1 MQMSE
6 ELTTIRGVV
15 IPVEWDAKGKV
26 LAVAISARDES
37 EYRVEKR
44 GEGANLMRLIHREV
58 KVTGEVTE
66 QSGRKTIRV
75 EACRLQEAPDRQ
87 SIH

>member
-1 MQMSE
+1 MSGE
-6 ELTTIRGVV
+6 RTTIRGVV
-15 IPVEWDAKGKV
+15 IPVEWDVRGKV

-37 EYRVEKR
+37 EYRVEKY
-44 GEGANLMRLIHREV
+44 GEGVNLMRLIHREV

-66 QSGRKTIRV
+66 ESGKKTIRV
-75 EACRLQEAPDRQ
+75 EAYRLQKVPDQQ